1 MRPKTWSRLFAVASL
16 TLFALP
22 VCAQLAPKGS
32 ELRVNSRTDFKQR
45 NPATAFS
52 TAGSALVVWEN
63 DQKGLR
69 ALFYGK
75 DGQAAGAELTLIENS
90 WSPAEERI
98 VSRRQPAVAFL
109 SENTIGLAWTE
120 ELASLR
126 WAPYFEQRQ
135 VLEQDV
141 YFQRFNTAGVP
152 LSERVRVNTATAG
165 MQSHPRLIA
174 RGGNVLVVWE
184 DANGG
189 IFGRWLGGSGGEQF
203 KINEAA
209 GAGVTLAAG
218 NNRYIAI
225 WEGQDGSETGVFG
238 RVFDNAGKAAGAA
251 FRVNTDTAGRQ
262 RRPSVAA
269 DASGNFLVV
278 WQTDLAKTESH
289 LFAQLLGSDGSR
301 IGGQRALDT
310 GAESGFVQMAP
321 AVAASGAGRFL
332 VTWMAWPNNQ
342 AGLEIAGR
350 EFDAAGA
357 PLGDAFWVTERRIE
371 RNFRRTSVS
380 TDGKG
385 GFLVAWET
393 IIGRSQSIGARRL
406 Q

>member
-1 MRPKTWSRLFAVASL
+1 MRPKTWRRWFAVASL

-22 VCAQLAPKGS
+22 VCAELAPRGS

-63 DQKGLR
+63 DQRGLR
-69 ALFYGK
+69 ALFFGK
-75 DGQAAGAELTLIENS
+75 DGQPAGAELTLIENS
-90 WSPAEERI
+90 SFPAEERI
-98 VSRRQPAVAFL
+98 VSRREPAVAFL

-120 ELASLR
+120 ETANLR
-126 WAPYFEQRQ
+126 SVPFQEQRK
-135 VLEQDV
+135 VLDQDV
-141 YFQRFNTAGVP
+141 YFQRFNGAGVA
-152 LSERVRVNTATAG
+152 LGERIRVNATTTG
-165 MQSHPRLIA
+165 LQSRPRLIA
-174 RGGNVLVVWE
+174 RGGQVLVVWE
-184 DANGG
+184 DADGG
-189 IFGRWLGGSGGEQF
+189 IFGRWIGGQGGQF
-203 KINEAA
+203 RINEAP
-209 GAGVTLAAG
+209 GAGVAVAAAG
-218 NNRYIAI
+218 NRVLAV
-225 WEGQDGSETGVFG
+225 WEGQDGSETGVFA
-238 RVFDNAGKAAGAA
+238 RLFDNAGKALGAA

-269 DASGNFLVV
+269 DPSGSFLVV

-289 LFAQLLGSDGSR
+289 LFAQLVGANGNR
-301 IGGQRALDT
+301 VGGQLALDT

-321 AVAASGAGRFL
+321 AVVFSGGGRFL
-332 VTWMAWPNNQ
+332 VTWLAWPNNR

-350 EFDAAGA
+350 EFNAAGA
-357 PLGDAFWVTERRIE
+357 AQGDAFWITERRIE

-380 TDGKG
+380 ADGKG

-393 IIGRSQSIGARRL
+393 IVARSQSIGARQL